1 MAISLSVKLITVG
14 AALISLDYRHRF
26 TARPQPPKA
35 EYDFIVIGA
44 GTAGATVA
52 ARLSEQSNVQ
62 VLLLEAGGPGN
73 FMFDAPVLANLV
85 FNGQWNWNYTNVKQ
99 SVGIG
104 LKNKVI
110 PEFRGYA
117 LGGSSSINSMVF
129 NRGNTRGYDDWANNY
144 GATGWSWDEVRPY
157 FLKYENNTDCDLVE
171 AYPEWHST
179 GGPVQITT
187 WANPDP
193 IYQLMIQANNELGYP
208 TTDING
214 PNQLGIALVQEFAS
228 TRGVRSSS
236 SNSYLEGN
244 RRPNLDISVHSR
256 VTRVLFS
263 GRTAV
268 GVEYVKNGVTY
279 VAKTRKEIIISAGA
293 INSPQ
298 ILMLSGIGP
307 AQHLNDFSIP
317 VLADLPVGINLH
329 NHPRLDLRAYIKDD
343 SLVTTSRLQDAEA
356 LTVPAL
362 YEWFTNG
369 SGPLI
374 QYHDT
379 ITYFNSRNNRDKNWP
394 DLALEVRLY
403 HQHKDVQ
410 LAAQDFDDVYAWT
423 QWLQQYANRYFLQ
436 ILPYHEL
443 PRSRGYIYLQSNNPF
458 APPIL
463 DQRFLTHPKD
473 MDDFVEIVQYGL
485 YVAERSSLAQYLLP
499 VKPIPGCYACPHT
512 PYLYQCDSYIRCHI
526 QQLTLSGLHDCGSV
540 RMGDPNRDDTV
551 LDPRLRVKGF
561 KRLRVCDASVFP
573 VIPNGNTN
581 AATFMTGEKC
591 AEMVKEDNYFN
602 V

>member
-1 MAISLSVKLITVG
+1 MTVT
-14 AALISLDYRHRF
+14 AALSNLEYRHNF
-26 TARPQPPKA
+26 TARSQPPKA
-35 EYDFIVIGA
+35 EYDYIVIGA

-52 ARLSEQSNVQ
+52 ARLSELSNVQ

-85 FNGQWNWNYTNVKQ
+85 FNGQWNWNYTNTKQ
-99 SVGIG
+99 SVGVG

-110 PEFRGYA
+110 PEYRGYA
-117 LGGSSSINSMVF
+117 LGGSSSINSMVY

-144 GATGWSWDEVRPY
+144 GASGWGWNDVRKY
-157 FLKYENNTDCDLVE
+157 FLKYEDNTDSNLVKT
-171 AYPEWHST
+171 YPGWHST

-256 VTRVLFS
+256 VTRVLFN
-263 GRTAV
+263 GHTAT
-268 GVEYVKNGVTY
+268 GVEYVRDGLKN
-279 VAKTRKEIIISAGA
+279 VAKVKKEIIISAGA
-293 INSPQ
+293 INTPQ
-298 ILMLSGIGP
+298 LLMLSGIGP
-307 AQHLNDFSIP
+307 AKDLRKFSIK

-356 LTVPAL
+356 LTIPAL
-362 YEWFTNG
+362 YQWFTNG

-379 ITYFNSRNNRDKNWP
+379 ITYYNSRNNRDKNWP

-403 HQHKDVQ
+403 KQHKDVQ
-410 LAAQDFDDVYAWT
+410 LTAQDFDDVYAWT

-443 PRSRGYIYLQSNNPF
+443 PRSRGQVFLKSKNPF
-458 APPIL
+458 EAPII
-463 DQRFLTHPKD
+463 DQRFLTNPKD
-473 MDDFVEIVQYGL
+473 MEEFIEIVGYGL

-499 VKPIPGCYACPHT
+499 MKPIPGCHACPDKS
-512 PYLYQCDSYIRCHI
+512 YLHECDSYIRCLI
-526 QQLTLSGLHDCGSV
+526 KEVTLSGLHDCCSV
-540 RMGDPNRDDTV
+540 RMGNTSKKDTV
-551 LDPRLRVKGF
+551 VDTRLRVKGF
-561 KRLRVCDASVFP
+561 KKLRVCDTSVWP
-573 VIPNGNTN
+573 VIPNGNIN

-591 AEMVKEDNYFN
+591 AEMIKEDNK
-602 V
+602 